1 MFLIQPMTTE
11 LSQTFKLL
19 TFDSVKLP
27 LQVSATCFSICCL
40 TNPVTMSPEIIK
52 KCYFVEL
59 ELTQGLLEFIWTE
72 GYSGRSANPGLSL
85 AILVLWYK

>member
-52 KCYFVEL
+52 
-59 ELTQGLLEFIWTE
+59 
-72 GYSGRSANPGLSL
+72 
-85 AILVLWYK
+85 VLFC